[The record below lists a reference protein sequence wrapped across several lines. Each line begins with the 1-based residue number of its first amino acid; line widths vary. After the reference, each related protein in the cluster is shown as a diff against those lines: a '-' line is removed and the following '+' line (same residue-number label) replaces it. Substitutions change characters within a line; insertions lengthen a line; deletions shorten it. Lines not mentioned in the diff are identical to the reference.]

1 MRAYTFGMKWPTLLL
16 AAVTSLPLPLAACTC
31 AISNPCDSRNHSA
44 IIVAFTV
51 TEILKVD
58 RLSDGYEF
66 VTRAR
71 ARIDRT
77 WKTPGPA
84 SPEITVIAGA
94 NCNVIFLKPGA
105 SYIEYSLFGV
115 VDGQLRIAG
124 CGRRRPLEYAERDIR
139 YLTLADHA
147 DRWPLLYR
155 PLQVLSAVRDC
166 FVSPYILPY

>member
-1 MRAYTFGMKWPTLLL
+1 MKWPIALL
-16 AAVTSLPLPLAACTC
+16 AAVTSLPLPLAACEC

-77 WKTPGPA
+77 WKAPGPA
-84 SPEITVIAGA
+84 SPEITVIAGPNGNFA
-94 NCNVIFLKPGA
+94 LLKPGA
-105 SYIEYSLFGV
+105 SYIEYSFFGV
-115 VDGQLRIAG
+115 VDGQLRLAA

-155 PLQVLSAVRDC
+155 PLQALSAVRDC
-166 FVSPYILPY
+166 FVSPYIFPY